1 MTTQNIPSPAG
12 ATNRNALGNRAD
24 EEFAQEIRTHHA
36 GMVDELDRLSAA
48 LRESPPET
56 QQEHR
61 ARLAEWFETVLVPH
75 ADQEEQTIYRA
86 AGELPEGTLLID
98 AMVREHVL
106 IKRLVTLFG
115 ESDGAAAAAYSRAA
129 YEVFESHQR
138 KENEII
144 LPLLITASQ
153 VSLRDVLGGGH
164 DHRTAHGHAHHH

>member
-1 MTTQNIPSPAG
+1 MTTQNIPSPSG
-12 ATNRNALGNRAD
+12 ATDRNNAVGQRAD
-24 EEFAQEIRTHHA
+24 EELAQEIRTHHA
-36 GMVDELDRLSAA
+36 GMVDELDRLTVALRDSAA
-48 LRESPPET
+48 ET

-61 ARLAEWFETVLVPH
+61 AMLAEWFETVLVPH
-75 ADQEEQTIYRA
+75 ADEEERTIYRA

-115 ESDGAAAAAYSRAA
+115 ESDGAAAAAYNRAA

-144 LPLLITASQ
+144 LPLLITSQ
-153 VSLRDVLGGGH
+153 VSLRDALGGGH
-164 DHRTAHGHAHHH
+164 GHRAGHGHAHHH